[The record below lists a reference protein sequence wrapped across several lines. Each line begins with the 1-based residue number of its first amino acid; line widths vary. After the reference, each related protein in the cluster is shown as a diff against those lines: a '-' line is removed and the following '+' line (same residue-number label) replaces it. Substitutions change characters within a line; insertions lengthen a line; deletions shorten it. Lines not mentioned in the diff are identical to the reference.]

1 MENLIGTSE
10 TSQNQNDSDENQ
22 LKNNSPDTTKKSSM
36 INNKRGIPSSA
47 NLQKAQASA
56 VTRSKSQRRS

>member
-22 LKNNSPDTTKKSSM
+22 SKNNSPDTTKKSST
-36 INNKRGIPSSA
+36 INNKRGVPSST
-47 NLQKAQASA
+47 NLQQAQASA
-56 VTRSKSQRRS
+56 VTGSKIQRRS